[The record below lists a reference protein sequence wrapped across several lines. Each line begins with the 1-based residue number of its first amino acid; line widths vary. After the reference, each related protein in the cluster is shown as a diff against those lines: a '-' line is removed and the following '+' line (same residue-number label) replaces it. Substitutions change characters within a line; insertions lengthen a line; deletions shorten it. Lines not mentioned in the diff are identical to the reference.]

1 MMPRANL
8 IAYIPTLNQRHLA
21 WFKRHPDSDLFL
33 ISQAEAEELLP
44 RLERNMA
51 ALPTEMVARMV
62 SSEGLVRRAQIF
74 LHGSG
79 REDDDPDLSSPR
91 WKRWI
96 LADEDVSHLFAEKY
110 LAPAGCTFSF
120 EMIWARWDMTAVTRN
135 QPVIPDVEI
144 SFSEFDRELMKKA
157 VEISNR
163 SPDWWRTIGAL
174 AVLWNGQVIP
184 AVCNFHMPNEYETY
198 IFGDPGLNRDAGQEG
213 KYTSIHA
220 EEAVI
225 THCARY
231 GLALDGAHLYVT
243 TFPCERCARQLVQAG
258 IKKLFFRNGFSSLN
272 AQDVLKVGSV
282 KIIQVKTPEA

>member
-1 MMPRANL
+1 MPRANL
-8 IAYIPTLNQRHLA
+8 IAYVPTLNQRHLD

-33 ISQAEAEELLP
+33 ISQKEAERFLP
-44 RLERNMA
+44 RLARNMA

-62 SSEGLVRRAQIF
+62 SLSEWVRCVRIF
-74 LHGSG
+74 APGMENYNHAFPFQVSDEWVL
-79 REDDDPDLSSPR
+79 P
-91 WKRWI
+91 
-96 LADEDVSHLFAEKY
+96 DEDVSHLFAEKY
-110 LAPAGCTFSF
+110 LVPAGCTFSF

-144 SFSEFDRELMKKA
+144 SFSKFDRELMEKA

>member
-1 MMPRANL
+1 MPRANL
-8 IAYIPTLNQRHLA
+8 IAYVPTLNQRHLD

-33 ISQAEAEELLP
+33 ISQKEAERFLP
-44 RLERNMA
+44 RLARNMA

-62 SSEGLVRRAQIF
+62 SLSEWVRCVRIF
-74 LHGSG
+74 APGMENYNHAFPFQVSDEWVL
-79 REDDDPDLSSPR
+79 P
-91 WKRWI
+91 
-96 LADEDVSHLFAEKY
+96 DEDVSHLFAEKY
-110 LAPAGCTFSF
+110 LVPAGCTFSF

-198 IFGDPGLNRDAGQEG
+198 IFGDPGLNRDAGFVG
-213 KYTSIHA
+213 KYTSMHA

-225 THCARY
+225 THCSRHL

-243 TFPCERCARQLVQAG
+243 TFPCERCARQVAQVG
-258 IKKLFFRNGFSSLN
+258 VRKLFFKEGFSSLN
-272 AQDVLKVGSV
+272 AQDVLRAKGV

>member
-1 MMPRANL
+1 MPRANL
-8 IAYIPTLNQRHLA
+8 IAYVPTLNQRHLA

-33 ISQAEAEELLP
+33 ISQKEAERFLP
-44 RLERNMA
+44 RLARNMA

-62 SSEGLVRRAQIF
+62 SLSEWVRCVRIF
-74 LHGSG
+74 APGMENYNHAFPFPVSDEWVL
-79 REDDDPDLSSPR
+79 P
-91 WKRWI
+91 
-96 LADEDVSHLFAEKY
+96 DEDVSHLFAEKY
-110 LAPAGCTFSF
+110 LVPAGCTFSF

-144 SFSEFDRELMKKA
+144 SFSKFDRELMEKA

-198 IFGDPGLNRDAGQEG
+198 IFGDPGLNRDAGFVG
-213 KYTSIHA
+213 KYTSMHA

-225 THCARY
+225 THCSRHL

-243 TFPCERCARQLVQAG
+243 TFPCERCARQVAQVG
-258 IKKLFFRNGFSSLN
+258 VRKLFFKEGFSSLN
-272 AQDVLKVGSV
+272 AQDVLRAKGV